1 MAKKIL
7 YFEDE
12 QYIAEMYRLLL
23 EQKGYSCAHYNHP
36 PADAK
41 KLVNLVL
48 SARPDLIIMDVLMP
62 IMDGYK
68 ATKII
73 KADTRIKLIPILG
86 LCNLWQPEEIKKA
99 IGLGMIDYLG
109 KTQYQP
115 SEVVGIIA
123 ECLKKQDKYE
133 PRYKEFI

>member
-12 QYIAEMYRLLL
+12 QYIADMYRLLL
-23 EQKGYSCAHYNHP
+23 GQKGYNCVHYGHP
-36 PADAK
+36 PADDK
-41 KLVNLVL
+41 ELVNLVL
-48 SARPDLIIMDVLMP
+48 SVRPDLIIMDVLMP
-62 IMDGYK
+62 VMDGYR
-68 ATKII
+68 ATEILQ
-73 KADTRIKLIPILG
+73 ADAKTKLIPILG

-115 SEVVGIIA
+115 SEVVGIIE
-123 ECLKKQDKYE
+123 ECLKKPGKYE
-133 PRYKEFI
+133 PRYKEYV